1 MASQCFIPQF
11 ILEPKSAKQAKLTEE
26 QVELIQT
33 SAGFPPNAVIR
44 FPAANERMDWFCPGW
59 VNFLY
64 YPFKIGMKF
73 PFSPLTRG
81 FLEFVNLS
89 PSQIMP
95 QVWRILRALE
105 VVREKYDIPFEFEDL
120 GFTYELRTSGPGR
133 FTVAMKDKKPRL
145 IHKVDK
151 ANDRGWMH
159 WYFFVLK
166 DSLGSEGSFLEDN
179 LHKEKKAISI
189 PYGPKLEERTARIQ
203 AIPVEER
210 WFVNLVAESPVSLE
224 DSDQESET
232 SKAGAGE
239 NADIYIPM
247 QVVFP
252 VGDSSQTVPKKC
264 SYPAT
269 AAASSSSSRLVPSAH
284 ELLALDSKK
293 KRASPRLA
301 STPLKI
307 PKVTM
312 PVETKPN
319 IPRPSEAKA
328 APDSKSLDVN
338 LSLSSDFCRLQDVSL
353 MRSEVHKLLLPSSL
367 DVFKS
372 LPPIGVLSASSVY
385 AFQSMQASLA
395 AAERVV
401 LLERA
406 LDESRRK
413 ESTAHSLAEENAK
426 LVQDLQREVS
436 AQSAQISRLV
446 NRTKALEA
454 YGRKKKQEVTDAACY
469 YVWQTRG
476 DLMASFLAGESSN
489 WNAEEDIATWK
500 KVQEDMDPP
509 VAEDGFDVGQ
519 SDGEADSQHA

>member
-1 MASQCFIPQF
+1 MASPGFVPQH

-33 SAGFPPNAVIR
+33 SAGFPPTATIR

-105 VVREKYDIPFEFEDL
+105 VVSEKYGIPFEFEDL

-133 FTVAMKDKKPRL
+133 FTLAMKDRKPRL

-179 LHKEKKAISI
+179 LHKEKKTISI
-189 PYGPKLEERTARIQ
+189 PHGPKSEERTAQIQ
-203 AIPVEER
+203 VIPVEER
-210 WFVNLVAESPVSLE
+210 WFANLVAESPVSLD
-224 DSDQESET
+224 DSDQESDT
-232 SKAGAGE
+232 SKTGAGE
-239 NADIYIPM
+239 NADIYTPM

-252 VGDSSQTVPKKC
+252 VGDNPQMVPKKC
-264 SYPAT
+264 PLPAT

-284 ELLALDSKK
+284 ELLALASRK
-293 KRASPRLA
+293 KRVSPRLA
-301 STPLKI
+301 STPQKF
-307 PKVTM
+307 PKLAVAA
-312 PVETKPN
+312 ETKPN
-319 IPRPSEAKA
+319 VPRPHEVKA
-328 APDSKSLDVN
+328 VLTSKPLDVKV
-338 LSLSSDFCRLQDVSL
+338 SLSPDFCSLQDVSL
-353 MRSEVHKLLLPSSL
+353 MRGEMHKLMLPSSP
-367 DVFKS
+367 DVFKC
-372 LPPIGVLSASSVY
+372 LPPAGLLSASSAY
-385 AFQSMQASLA
+385 AFQSLQASLV
-395 AAERVV
+395 AAERVAS
-401 LLERA
+401 LEKA
-406 LDESRRK
+406 LDESRHK
-413 ESTAHSLAEENAK
+413 ESTARSLAEENAK
-426 LVQDLQREVS
+426 LVQDLQKEVS

-446 NRTKALEA
+446 DRIKALEA

-476 DLMASFLAGESSN
+476 ELMASFLAGESSG

-509 VAEDGFDVGQ
+509 IAEDGFDVGQ